1 MSANP
6 GPVDSSSCPDNRVR
20 RIQDSGFEGG
30 SGNGHGHRGG
40 FGRRAGEV
48 PALEE
53 RQVRRS
59 RVFSHVIFLLP
70 VKKS

>member
-30 SGNGHGHRGG
+30 SGNSHGHHGG

-53 RQVRRS
+53 RQVRR
-59 RVFSHVIFLLP
+59 I
-70 VKKS
+70 